1 MPRPAECRALLVY
14 PRFAPNSFWNY
25 QATCEAIGVR
35 YSASPLGMI
44 TVAAL
49 LPQHWQV
56 RLVDRNIEELTG
68 GDLAWADLVLT
79 GGMLPQQR
87 DALEVIRWAQSLG
100 KPVLVGGPDAT
111 SSPHCY
117 AAAEFL
123 LLGEAEEAMAEFLAA
138 WSAGAERGTF
148 RAKGF
153 PPLSSSPIP
162 RFDLLKLER
171 YLHVG
176 IQVSR
181 GCPFRCEFCN
191 VIELNGRAPRLKS
204 SEQVLA
210 ELDRL
215 HAMGYR
221 GHVDLVDDN
230 LVGDP
235 RAVKP
240 ILRELARFVRERGYP
255 FEFSTELSINA
266 ADDDELLALLKE
278 ANFFTCFVGVETP
291 EPEALKSARKGQ
303 NVGKDVTASL
313 RKLYRAGLFV
323 NAGFIVGFDA
333 ERGRVAGALVRC
345 IEEAA
350 IPVCMVGLLYALP
363 NTALWRRLE
372 GEGRLHAGSDRP
384 GSDLDADQC
393 TSGLNFDTR
402 RPREEVLRDYRE
414 VLERIYAP
422 QAFFGRARR
431 MVRDL
436 DVRGHRVRLPLRLVL
451 RDLRGFSRVTS
462 RMLRDPECRW
472 HYLAALADA
481 LVHNPG
487 AIKIAVSM
495 AALFLH
501 YKPYSRYVMGLLDR
515 KMAGASPGSGEAS
528 READGEGRAEPK
540 RRAAGAER

>member
-14 PRFAPNSFWNY
+14 PRFAPHSFWNY
-25 QATCEAIGVR
+25 QTTCEALGVR
-35 YSASPLGMI
+35 YPASPLGLI

-49 LPQHWQV
+49 LPPHWQV
-56 RLVDRNIEELTG
+56 RLVDRNVEELTG

-87 DALEVIRWAQSLG
+87 DALEVIRWAKGLG

-117 AAAEFL
+117 DAAPFR
-123 LLGEAEEAMAEFLAA
+123 LLGEAEEAMADFLAA
-138 WSAGAERGTF
+138 WEAGAEGGTF

-153 PPLSSSPIP
+153 PPLALSPIP
-162 RFDLLKLER
+162 RFDLLKLDR

-181 GCPFRCEFCN
+181 GCPFTCEFCN

-215 HAMGYR
+215 YSMGYR

-230 LVGDP
+230 FIGNP

-240 ILRELARFVRERGYP
+240 ILRDLARFVRERGYP
-255 FEFSTELSINA
+255 FEFSTELSLNA
-266 ADDDELLALLKE
+266 AGDDELLALLKE

-291 EPEALKSARKGQ
+291 EPEALRSSRKGQ
-303 NVGKDVTASL
+303 NVGKDVAASL
-313 RKLYRAGLFV
+313 QKLYGAGLFV

-333 ERGRVAGALVRC
+333 ERGPVADALVRC

-372 GEGRLHAGSDRP
+372 REGRLHAGSDRP

-393 TSGLNFDTR
+393 TSGLNFEAR
-402 RPREEVLRDYRE
+402 RPRREVLRDYRD

-422 QAFFGRARR
+422 SAYFGRARR
-431 MVRDL
+431 MVRAL
-436 DVRGHRVRLPLRLVL
+436 DVRGHRVRLPPRLLL
-451 RDLRGFSRVTS
+451 RDLRGFARITA
-462 RMLRDPECRW
+462 RMARDPECRW
-472 HYLAALADA
+472 HYLRTLADA
-481 LVHNPG
+481 AVHNPG
-487 AIKIAVSM
+487 ALKVAASM
-495 AALFLH
+495 AALYLH
-501 YKPYSRYVMGLLDR
+501 FKPFSRYVIDLVNR
-515 KMAGASPGSGEAS
+515 KMDA
-528 READGEGRAEPK
+528 ADDEVPAAPP
-540 RRAAGAER
+540 RRAAGAEG